1 MSYHVL
7 KTMPFFPPMTGNGKH
22 STYKHGDDWGMVYDI
37 VLTKLMVSIYIY
49 IYYSGKRTVCEL
61 ENHNL

>member
-7 KTMPFFPPMTGNGKH
+7 KTLHIFTTHFPGNGKH
-22 STYKHGDDWGMVYDI
+22 STEKKHGDDWGMVYDI

-49 IYYSGKRTVCEL
+49 L
-61 ENHNL
+61 LLW